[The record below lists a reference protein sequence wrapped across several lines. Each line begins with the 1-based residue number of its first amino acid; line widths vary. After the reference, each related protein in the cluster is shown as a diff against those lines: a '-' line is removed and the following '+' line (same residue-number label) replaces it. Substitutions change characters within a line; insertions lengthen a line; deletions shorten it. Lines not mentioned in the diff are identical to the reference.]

1 MKVGDLVPHFDV
13 LACDGR
19 FFRYATV
26 WQRLHL
32 VLITLAGADDAA
44 ALGELMALDES
55 CRARRGVCVVTCEPV
70 VGVPARSILVAD
82 KWGEIVHLA
91 TLQRLEDFPSAA
103 QLLEWLDYL
112 EQRCPECEGETR

>member
-13 LACDGR
+13 LACNGR
-19 FFRYATV
+19 RFSYAAI

-32 VLITLAGADDAA
+32 VLMTLASAADAD
-44 ALGELMALDES
+44 ALGDLMALDEQ
-55 CRARRGVCVVTCEPV
+55 CRARRTACVVTCEPV
-70 VGVPARSILVAD
+70 PGVPARSVIVAD

-91 TLQRLEDFPSAA
+91 TVRRLEDLPSAA

-112 EQRCPECEGETR
+112 EQRCPECEGETK